1 MRNHL
6 LTTEGMERFDLLL
19 IQNIFILLFFPLYS
33 FYRYIFL
40 RTGIFLCFC
49 SYSQNFFF
57 GIAVDRNINC
67 LLESKVLLSVYT
79 LICTDTFNECVVI
92 FAPG

>member
-1 MRNHL
+1 MRNHP

-40 RTGIFLCFC
+40 QIVIFLCFC
-49 SYSQNFFF
+49 SYSRNFFF
-57 GIAVDRNINC
+57 GISVDRNIY
-67 LLESKVLLSVYT
+67 LLAR
-79 LICTDTFNECVVI
+79 I
-92 FAPG
+92 